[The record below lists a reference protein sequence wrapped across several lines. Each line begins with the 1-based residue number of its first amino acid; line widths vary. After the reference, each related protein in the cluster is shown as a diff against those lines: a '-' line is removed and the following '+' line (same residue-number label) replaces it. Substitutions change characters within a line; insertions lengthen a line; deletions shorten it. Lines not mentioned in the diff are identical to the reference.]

1 MIRVGDI
8 VDYYWAGNTH
18 PLAAIVAKVHESEAW
33 EFRPGP
39 AAMTPSGRA
48 TKDAGITVA
57 LCVVLEDGTTT
68 NRKRVS
74 VIGRDDKQPVGSM
87 YCTERPTL
95 TEVYKA
101 WEKFV
106 ETTAAPFEPLYRQKL
121 FERWIIKHIT
131 T

>member
-68 NRKRVS
+68 NRKRGS
-74 VIGRDDKQPVGSM
+74 GIGRDEKQAVGSWDHQGGPQLHQA
-87 YCTERPTL
+87 YWC
-95 TEVYKA
+95 
-101 WEKFV
+101 
-106 ETTAAPFEPLYRQKL
+106 
-121 FERWIIKHIT
+121 
-131 T
+131 